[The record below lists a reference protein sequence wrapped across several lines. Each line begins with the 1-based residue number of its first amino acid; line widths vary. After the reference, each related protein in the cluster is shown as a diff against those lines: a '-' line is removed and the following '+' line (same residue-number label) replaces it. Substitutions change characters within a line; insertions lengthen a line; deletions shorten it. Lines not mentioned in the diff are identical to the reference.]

1 MKTGRND
8 PCPCGSGKKYK
19 HCCLA
24 ASVDAAEAPAE
35 LAWRRIRRANEGLV
49 GKMLQFAADTYGE
62 FAFDDA
68 WDDFMLGI
76 LEEDSATSQ
85 HRSAFLP
92 WMLHHW
98 APDPQETS
106 VSDESLHGV
115 QPTRAYMEKKGKS
128 LDPVTRRYLEA
139 CLVAPFS
146 FYEIAACDAGLG
158 FRARDLIT
166 GDVQDVL
173 ERSGSQTLQKGDVL
187 FASLVHCDGI
197 VMMEGVCPAIIPPIH
212 KLPILEL
219 RKQITANGDL
229 SSATLLLEWDV
240 ELRALYLDV
249 MDLILNPPMPQLR
262 NTDGDELSPQRL
274 IFDIDSPQ
282 EAFDALKHLS
292 LEADE
297 ESLLAGAERDA
308 EGHLLRVSFQW
319 LKRGNRVH
327 KGWSNTSLGMIEI
340 NHRRLTVDVNS
351 QKRATKFKRIAKKAL
366 QERARYRVTEIESW
380 ESALA
385 GATESD
391 HANGAHAVDED
402 DLAANPAI
410 RAQLTEMMSQHY
422 DRWLEEKI
430 PALRGK
436 TPLQAVADTDT
447 REMVEA
453 LVSQIERDGLR
464 MTPPLDASI
473 PRRLRERLG
482 LNSQ

>member
-24 ASVDAAEAPAE
+24 ASVDAAGAPAE

-49 GKMLQFAADTYGE
+49 GKMLHFVEDTYGE

-68 WDDFMLGI
+68 WDEFTLGI
-76 LEEDSATSQ
+76 VEEDPATSQ
-85 HRSAFLP
+85 HRSVFLP
-92 WMLHHW
+92 WMLHQW
-98 APDPQETS
+98 APDPLETS
-106 VSDESLHGV
+106 VPDESLHGV
-115 QPTRAYMEKKGKS
+115 QPTRAYLEKKGKS

-146 FYEIAACDAGLG
+146 FHEIVDCDAGVG
-158 FRARDLIT
+158 FRTRDLIT
-166 GDVQDVL
+166 GDVHDVL

-187 FASLVHCDGI
+187 FASLVQCDGI
-197 VMMEGVCPAIIPPIH
+197 VMMEGVAPAIISPIH

-219 RKQITANGDL
+219 RKQITANRDL
-229 SSATLLLEWDV
+229 LSAELLLEWDI
-240 ELRALYLDV
+240 ELRALYLDI
-249 MDLILNPPMPQLR
+249 MDLVLNPPMPQLR
-262 NTDGDELSPQRL
+262 NTDGDEIVPQRL

-282 EAFDALKHLS
+282 EVFDALKHLS

-297 ESLLAGAERDA
+297 GDLLAGAEHDA
-308 EGHLLRVSFQW
+308 EGRLLRMSFQW
-319 LKRGNRVH
+319 LKPGNRVH
-327 KGWSNTSLGMIEI
+327 KDWNNTSLGTIEI
-340 NHRRLTVDVNS
+340 NRGRLTVDVNS
-351 QKRATKFKRIAKKAL
+351 QKRATKFKRIVKKAL
-366 QERARYRVTEIESW
+366 QERARYRVTEIESL
-380 ESALA
+380 EPALA
-385 GATESD
+385 DAAAPGRTS
-391 HANGAHAVDED
+391 GAHAADDD
-402 DLAANPAI
+402 DLAANPEI
-410 RAQLTEMMSQHY
+410 RAQLTEMMSMHY
-422 DRWLEEKI
+422 DRWLKEKI

-436 TPLQAVADTDT
+436 TPLQAVKDPDT

-482 LNSQ
+482 LNPR